1 MTTCDCRNCGPICR
15 LSNVDNVN
23 HPSHY
28 TTGAVECIDAIESAL
43 TSEEFRGYLKGNIL
57 KYTWR
62 ERSKGGDESMRK
74 AEWYLLR
81 MLAK

>member
-1 MTTCDCRNCGPICR
+1 MCGKSSPPIDKR
-15 LSNVDNVN
+15 LERDIDNVN

-43 TSEEFRGYLKGNIL
+43 TPDEYRGYLKGNIL

-62 ERSKGGDESMRK
+62 ERTKGGDESMRK
-74 AEWYLLR
+74 AEWYLAR
-81 MLAK
+81 MLRK